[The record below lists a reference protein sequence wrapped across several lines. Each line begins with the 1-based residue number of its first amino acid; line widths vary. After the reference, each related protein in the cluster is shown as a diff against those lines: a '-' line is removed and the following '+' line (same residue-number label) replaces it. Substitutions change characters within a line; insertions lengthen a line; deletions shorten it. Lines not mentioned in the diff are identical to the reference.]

1 MAVFLKILLTLEI
14 GFATGMLSGAFGIGG
29 GFLSTPALRLVLQT
43 SAGIALGT
51 TLPVIFPTALVAGI
65 NYLRA
70 GLVDKRA
77 VRVAAPIGIV
87 GSLTGAYAT
96 KYINTDWLMV
106 ATGALIALLAARA
119 AAQVLRGR
127 RKPAAGAAVPASHDT
142 AKLLV
147 IGLLAGLLA
156 GLLGIGG
163 GVILI
168 PGFMTFLHMDV
179 KRAFGT
185 SLFCI
190 ALMAIPGSIVHY
202 CLGHVDVALFLLLS
216 AGVIPGSYLGSRFT
230 IKAQDR
236 LVMLLFSLFLL
247 AVGIIFIFTELRIL
261 L

>member
-1 MAVFLKILLTLEI
+1 MAVFLKILLTCEI
-14 GFATGMLSGAFGIGG
+14 GLATGMLSGAFGLGG

-51 TLPVIFPTALVAGI
+51 TLPVIFPTALVGGL
-65 NYLRA
+65 NYLKA
-70 GLVDKRA
+70 GLVDRQT
-77 VRVAAPIGIV
+77 VRVAGPMGMA
-87 GSLTGAYAT
+87 GSICGAYAT
-96 KYINTDWLMV
+96 KYIKTDWLMV

-119 AAQVLRGR
+119 VTQVLRSRG
-127 RKPAAGAAVPASHDT
+127 KPGEPAGSPASHQV
-142 AKLLV
+142 AKLLL

-156 GLLGIGG
+156 GLLGVGG

-168 PGFMTFLHMDV
+168 PGFMTLLNMDV

-190 ALMAIPGSIVHY
+190 TLMAVPGSLVHY
-202 CLGHVDVALFLLLS
+202 FLGHVDVVLFLLLS

-230 IKAQDR
+230 IKAQER

-247 AVGIIFIFTELRIL
+247 AVGIIFIFMELRIL

>member
-1 MAVFLKILLTLEI
+1 MAVFLKVVLTLEI
-14 GFATGMLSGAFGIGG
+14 GLVTGMLSGAFGVGG
-29 GFLSTPALRLVLQT
+29 GFLSTPALRLILQT

-51 TLPVIFPTALVAGI
+51 TLPVIFPTALVGGI

-77 VRVAAPIGIV
+77 VRIAAPVGMV
-87 GSLTGAYAT
+87 GSILGALVT

-106 ATGALIALLAARA
+106 ATGGLITIVAARTCW
-119 AAQVLRGR
+119 QVYRGR
-127 RKPAAGAAVPASHDT
+127 RHPVLRAGPPPNHETV
-142 AKLLV
+142 KLLV
-147 IGLLAGLLA
+147 IGLSAGLLA
-156 GLLGIGG
+156 GLLGVGG
-163 GVILI
+163 GIILI

-179 KRAFGT
+179 KKAFGT

-190 ALMAIPGSIVHY
+190 TLMAVPGSVVHY
-202 CLGHVDVALFLLLS
+202 FLGHVDVVLFLLLS

-236 LVMLLFSLFLL
+236 SVMLLFSLFLL
-247 AVGIIFIFTELRIL
+247 MVGIIFIFTELKIL